1 MRVIF
6 CTTPLD
12 QADALAEGLVEARV
26 AACVNIVPTVRSIY
40 RWKGAVEKDDEALLL
55 IKTTAEGVPA
65 VLDFIDTHH
74 PYDVPEAIAL
84 PIQEGLPDYLAWLEG
99 EVATRR

>member
-12 QADALAEGLVEARV
+12 LAESLAEGLVESRV
-26 AACVNIVPTVRSIY
+26 AACVNILPAVRSIY
-40 RWKGAVEKDDEALLL
+40 RWKGAVEKDDESLLL
-55 IKTTAEGVPA
+55 IKTTADGVPA
-65 VLDFIDTHH
+65 VLEYIRAHH

-84 PIQEGLPDYLAWLEG
+84 KIQEGLPDYLAWLEAQ
-99 EVATRR
+99 VATPR